1 MVVDSVHLH
10 ENEEVL
16 VPIDDATDPRIDVF
30 QGLRDKAL
38 RQRLESLNGE
48 MAGLFIAEGDIVI
61 NRAIAAGYTLH
72 SVLVDAKRTQPLP
85 KDFDDVDVF
94 AAAEQVL
101 EHIAG
106 YHSYRGALGCFYRK
120 DIHTLDDLL
129 SNESL
134 KSLVIVEGINNPT
147 NLGTIMRCAAG
158 LDIDGL
164 LLSPDS
170 IDPLSRRCCRVSM
183 GEGFAIPYAWLTETA
198 DGIAAVK
205 RADIEVLAMT
215 PSSDA
220 TNIDALE
227 YRTDDRV
234 AVMLG
239 AEGPG
244 LTKSAMSM
252 ATRQVRIPMSGSS
265 DSLNVGNAAAIAFY
279 ALRQAR
285 TL

>member
-1 MVVDSVHLH
+1 MVVDTDHLY
-10 ENEEVL
+10 ENEDVL
-16 VPIDDATDPRIDVF
+16 VPIDDATAPRIAVF

-38 RQRLESLNGE
+38 RQRLESLDGD

-61 NRAIAAGYTLH
+61 NRAIAAGYKLR

-94 AAAEQVL
+94 AAQEQVL

-120 DIHTLDDLL
+120 DVHTLDDLI
-129 SNESL
+129 SDASL

-158 LDIDGL
+158 LDIDAL

-183 GEGFAIPYAWLTETA
+183 GEGFTIPYAWLTDTA
-198 DGIAAVK
+198 DGVAAVTH
-205 RADIEVLAMT
+205 AGIEVLAMT
-215 PSSDA
+215 PNRGA
-220 TNIDALE
+220 TNIDELE
-227 YRTDDRV
+227 YVTDDRV

-244 LTKSAMSM
+244 LTETAMSM
-252 ATRQVRIPMSGSS
+252 ATRRVRIPMSGSS
-265 DSLNVGNAAAIAFY
+265 DSLNGGNAAAVAFY

-285 TL
+285 KL

>member
-1 MVVDSVHLH
+1 MVVDSGHLY
-10 ENEEVL
+10 ENEDVL

-38 RQRLESLNGE
+38 RQRLESLDGDL
-48 MAGLFIAEGDIVI
+48 AGLFIAEGDIVI

-85 KDFDDVDVF
+85 KDFDGVDVF
-94 AAAEQVL
+94 AAQEQVL

-120 DIHTLDDLL
+120 DVHTLDDLI
-129 SNESL
+129 SNGSL

-183 GEGFAIPYAWLTETA
+183 GEGFTIPYAWLTDTA

-205 RADIEVLAMT
+205 DADIEVLAMT
-215 PSSDA
+215 PNSDA

-227 YRTDDRV
+227 
-234 AVMLG
+234 L
-239 AEGPG
+239 
-244 LTKSAMSM
+244 
-252 ATRQVRIPMSGSS
+252 
-265 DSLNVGNAAAIAFY
+265 SLIHI
-279 ALRQAR
+279 
-285 TL
+285 

>member
-1 MVVDSVHLH
+1 
-10 ENEEVL
+10 
-16 VPIDDATDPRIDVF
+16 
-30 QGLRDKAL
+30 
-38 RQRLESLNGE
+38 
-48 MAGLFIAEGDIVI
+48 
-61 NRAIAAGYTLH
+61 
-72 SVLVDAKRTQPLP
+72 
-85 KDFDDVDVF
+85 
-94 AAAEQVL
+94 
-101 EHIAG
+101 
-106 YHSYRGALGCFYRK
+106 
-120 DIHTLDDLL
+120 
-129 SNESL
+129 
-134 KSLVIVEGINNPT
+134 
-147 NLGTIMRCAAG
+147 
-158 LDIDGL
+158 
-164 LLSPDS
+164 
-170 IDPLSRRCCRVSM
+170 M

-265 DSLNVGNAAAIAFY
+265 DSLNVGNAAAVAFY

-285 TL
+285 KL